1 MTVDKEE
8 ILRYL
13 GYHGS
18 EADTTVMQ
26 SIDDCVDE
34 LQNYAVPRSERQ
46 LFDVVPYGQDEVLI
60 GQIVIKSK
68 DLAQHIS
75 GCKKAVLFA
84 ATLGAQADILLQRWS
99 KLDMS
104 RAVIMQ
110 ACAAAVI
117 EAYCDE
123 CEAQIAAEFAAN
135 GLFLRPRYSPG
146 YGDFSIE
153 YQKDLLAVLNCG
165 KRMGL
170 TITDSYM
177 LVPTKSV
184 TAVIG
189 LTNEKT
195 SCHIHKCMDCVA
207 VNCPFRKG

>member
-1 MTVDKEE
+1 MNIDTQE

-13 GYHGS
+13 GYRGKQ
-18 EADTTVMQ
+18 ADAAVMQ
-26 SIDDCVDE
+26 SIDDCIDE
-34 LQNYAVPRSERQ
+34 LLKHVTPRSEQQ
-46 LFDVVPYGQDEVLI
+46 LFDVAFHGQGEVSI
-60 GQIVIKSK
+60 GKILVKSK

-75 GCKKAVLFA
+75 GCKQAVLFA
-84 ATLGAQADILLQRWS
+84 ATLGVQADILLQRWS

-104 RAVIMQ
+104 RAVILQ

-123 CEAQIAAEFAAN
+123 REEQISADAAKN

-146 YGDFSIE
+146 YGYFSIAH
-153 YQKDLLAVLNCG
+153 QQDMLAVLNCG

-170 TITDSYM
+170 TITDSFM

-189 LTNEKT
+189 LTTEKT
-195 SCHIHKCMDCVA
+195 SCHIHKCMDCTA